1 MEPRLDRRHRPPEAK
16 GERLAARAAIVGQ
29 QHNRAFLLVQGL
41 KTVDERLK
49 PLRPLPRG
57 QRVDVGGGWFE
68 AGGQVRER
76 AWTNPP
82 DLVERAIAGDGRHPG
97 KRRALGGVELAGL
110 FPDAHV
116 GLLEHV
122 CSRVASSEDT
132 RDDAVEFRAGQFVE
146 GRKSSR
152 VT

>member
-82 DLVERAIAGDGRHPG
+82 DLVERAMVAIQASGEP
-97 KRRALGGVELAGL
+97 LAGSNSPA
-110 FPDAHV
+110 F
-116 GLLEHV
+116 
-122 CSRVASSEDT
+122 SQMRT
-132 RDDAVEFRAGQFVE
+132 
-146 GRKSSR
+146 
-152 VT
+152 